1 MATIRKQILLSEAQN
16 ERLRKLRA
24 ATGVSES
31 EIVRRALEAYD
42 PRGGADAD
50 ADDEIREA
58 LAALVEQNAKTA
70 RALESAEAEIAATER
85 YLRELRAE
93 RTGEHGT
100 DARAELA
107 PARARSAKPRR
118 RNAAGGS
125 R

>member
-24 ATGVSES
+24 VTGVSES

-42 PRGGADAD
+42 PRGGAGTD
-50 ADDEIREA
+50 DDEIREA
-58 LAALVEQNAKTA
+58 LEALVEQNAKTA

-85 YLRELRAE
+85 YLQALRAE
-93 RTGEHGT
+93 RTGGQG
-100 DARAELA
+100 AEPA
-107 PARARSAKPRR
+107 PARRSAKPRR
-118 RNAAGGS
+118 RNAAGGG

>member
-1 MATIRKQILLSEAQN
+1 MATIRKQILLSEEQN

-42 PRGGADAD
+42 PRGGAGAD
-50 ADDEIREA
+50 AEDEVREA

-85 YLRELRAE
+85 FLRELRAE
-93 RTGEHGT
+93 RSRGQG
-100 DARAELA
+100 AEAA
-107 PARARSAKPRR
+107 PARSAKPRR
-118 RNAAGGS
+118 RKAAGGG